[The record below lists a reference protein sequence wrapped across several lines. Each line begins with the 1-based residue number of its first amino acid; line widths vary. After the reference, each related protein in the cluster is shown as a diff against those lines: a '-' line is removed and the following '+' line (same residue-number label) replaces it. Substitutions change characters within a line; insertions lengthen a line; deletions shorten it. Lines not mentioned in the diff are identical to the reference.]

1 MIYMK
6 IHILFDSFFWA
17 DQIKK
22 SKIKNV
28 SLQSN
33 NDTISSFWHANTGHS
48 AVCAGI
54 SSSKA
59 SEWMNGWMD
68 KVFL

>member
-22 SKIKNV
+22 SKMCHFSQIMTQLAL
-28 SLQSN
+28 SDMLIQC
-33 NDTISSFWHANTGHS
+33 S